1 MTIYDYAYIEGAI
14 AESLA
19 TLTSHFPKDWQVVQG
34 SEDLLSK
41 GAEKF
46 AVLNWLPESDEPL
59 SSTDRIVKWKTS
71 VDLYC
76 RWKTNE
82 EGAKVTMRA
91 LQADVYDLFKVRKA
105 LYDIDGVTDTDV
117 VSEVP
122 QWIRINENDSVPVFI
137 TQRLIV
143 EVTQYIEVT

>member
-1 MTIYDYAYIEGAI
+1 M
-14 AESLA
+14 
-19 TLTSHFPKDWQVVQG
+19 
-34 SEDLLSK
+34 
-41 GAEKF
+41 
-46 AVLNWLPESDEPL
+46 PESEEEL
-59 SSTDRIVKWKTS
+59 SSVDKIVKWKTS

-82 EGAKVTMRA
+82 EGAKATIKV
-91 LQADVYDLFKVRKA
+91 LQADIYDLFKVRKA

-117 VSEVP
+117 SSDVP

-143 EVTQYIEVT
+143 EVTQYLEVP

>member
-1 MTIYDYAYIEGAI
+1 MTIYDYPYIESALVGK
-14 AESLA
+14 LR
-19 TLTSHFPKDWQVVQG
+19 TLTIHFPKDWQVIQG
-34 SEDLLSK
+34 SEDLRAK

-46 AVLNWLPESDEPL
+46 AVLNWMPESEEKL
-59 SSTDRIVKWKTS
+59 SPVDRIVKWKTS

-82 EGAKVTMRA
+82 TDAKATMKV
-91 LQADVYDLFKVRKA
+91 LQADVYELFKIRQA
-105 LYDIDGVTDTDV
+105 LSNVDGVTSTDV
-117 VSEVP
+117 SSDVP

-143 EVTQYIEVT
+143 EVTQYLELP

>member
-1 MTIYDYAYIEGAI
+1 MTTYDYSHVEEAI
-14 AESLA
+14 AASLR
-19 TLTSHFPKDWQVVQG
+19 TLADHFPKGWQVVRG
-34 SEDLLSK
+34 SEDLLAK

-46 AVLNWLPESDEPL
+46 AVLNWLPESDERL
-59 SSTDRIVKWKTS
+59 SATDRIVIWRTS

-82 EGAKVTMRA
+82 EVARNMMLA
-91 LQADVYDLFKVRKA
+91 LQADVYDLLKSRQA
-105 LYDIDGVTDTDV
+105 LSDTKGVTSTS
-117 VSEVP
+117 VSSENP

-143 EVTQYIEVT
+143 EATEYVEIP

>member
-1 MTIYDYAYIEGAI
+1 MTIYDYPYIEGALVD
-14 AESLA
+14 SLRM
-19 TLTSHFPKDWQVVQG
+19 LTTHFPHDWQVVQG
-34 SEDLLSK
+34 SEDLLAK
-41 GAEKF
+41 GADKF
-46 AVLNWLPESDEPL
+46 AVLNWMPESEEEL
-59 SSTDRIVKWKTS
+59 SSVDKIVKWKTS

-82 EGAKVTMRA
+82 EGAKATIKV
-91 LQADVYDLFKVRKA
+91 LQADIYDLFKVRKA

-117 VSEVP
+117 SSDVP

-143 EVTQYIEVT
+143 EVTQYLEVP